1 MRQPQPNPVS
11 PWIERVPPI
20 VLVSIAGASL
30 VVCTVAFALAAA
42 QSEGWTAWALPVIA
56 AAALTAVMLVPVRL
70 SAIVSVGALA
80 AIAALATIGGSDAGA
95 TFGVGLFLAA
105 ALVSAAYVRMGLR
118 RREAELEVARDV
130 IRELTR
136 RDRITELLS
145 GRRELTWLDAELAR
159 SRRHH
164 HTFALVLVRPDRL
177 DVHAGADGTARLEV
191 LEAVAE
197 VVGHE
202 LRATDVALRYDAE
215 TFALILPE
223 TEAEGA
229 RVAAERIRLLLPQ
242 RVNPGAALTV
252 SSGIATFPRDASGN
266 DDLTAIAAQA
276 LERAVELGG
285 NRTLCASGEGVP
297 AGWTLRGAN
306 AEA

>member
-1 MRQPQPNPVS
+1 MRQSQPNPVS

-20 VLVSIAGASL
+20 VLVSLAGASL
-30 VVCTVAFALAAA
+30 IVCTVAFALAAA
-42 QSEGWTAWALPVIA
+42 QHDDWTGWTLPVIA
-56 AAALTAVMLVPVRL
+56 GAALTAVLVLPVRL
-70 SAIVSVGALA
+70 SAVVSVGTLAATA
-80 AIAALATIGGSDAGA
+80 AIAATGGWQASAAVGL
-95 TFGVGLFLAA
+95 GLFLAA
-105 ALVSAAYVRMGLR
+105 ALISAAYVRMGLR

-130 IRELTR
+130 IQELTR

-177 DVHAGADGTARLEV
+177 DVHAGTDDVARLEV

-202 LRATDVALRYDAE
+202 LRATDVALRYDND

-242 RVNPGAALTV
+242 RVNPGVALTV

-266 DDLTAIAAQA
+266 DDLAAIAAQA

-306 AEA
+306 A